1 MKKIF
6 KLRKG
11 RIIDGVCGGAARY
24 IGVETVWVRLGWAI
38 LSLAGGIGILAYIL
52 GMYMFPR
59 EDGQQEQRRVTGR
72 SSGPLIAGIVL
83 IAVGVLFVLRVLGIL
98 HYGFWGAWHV
108 AWVILWPLSLFAGGA
123 FLLFIYW
130 RQGRGE
136 ERSLRRLKDDRM
148 ILGVCGGLGEYFR
161 VDPNIMRFFFAL
173 IIILSRGVAL
183 IVYVVVG
190 LLTPESRDEAET
202 PGSMVD

>member
-11 RIIDGVCGGAARY
+11 RIIDGVCGGTASY
-24 IGVETVWVRLGWAI
+24 TGVETVWVRLGWAI
-38 LSLAGGIGILAYIL
+38 LALAGGIGILAYLL
-52 GMYMFPR
+52 GMYLFPR
-59 EDGQQEQRRVTGR
+59 EDGQEAQRPVTGR

-83 IAVGVLFVLRVLGIL
+83 IAVAVLFVLRVLGIL
-98 HYGFWGAWHV
+98 QYGFWGAWQV

-136 ERSLRRLKDDRM
+136 QRELRRLKDDRM
-148 ILGVCGGLGEYFR
+148 LLGVCGGLGEYFG
-161 VDPNIMRFFFAL
+161 VDPNVIRFFFAL
-173 IIILSRGVAL
+173 TIILSRGVAL

-190 LLTPESRDEAET
+190 LLTPEARDEPET